1 MNKLAKFGLEALVVG
16 IIVVVAGSLV
26 SFLVGLMFKTD
37 LPPVCKDWNKN
48 YVMEISLFFTGVAVH
63 VFCELVGINKFY
75 CLNGAACN

>member
-26 SFLVGLMFKTD
+26 SFLVGLMFKTY

-48 YVMEISLFFTGVAVH
+48 YVMELSLFYR
-63 VFCELVGINKFY
+63 CCSSCIL
-75 CLNGAACN
+75 

>member
-1 MNKLAKFGLEALVVG
+1 MNKLAKFSLEALVVG

-26 SFLVGLMFKTD
+26 SFLVGLLFKTD

-48 YVMEISLFFTGVAVH
+48 YVMEISLFFTGVFVH
-63 VFCELVGINKFY
+63 VFCELTGINKFY

>member
-16 IIVVVAGSLV
+16 IMVVVAGSLV

-48 YVMEISLFFTGVAVH
+48 YVMELSLFFTGVAVH
-63 VFCELVGINKFY
+63 VFCELVGINAFY
-75 CLNGAACN
+75 CKNGAACQ